1 MPMPI
6 FDKFVNPLADEVTLH
21 APLAVTEGRRLLVQY
36 EVAND
41 LSESIY
47 LVNRIAVWTWQGL
60 SLDPNLVYTE
70 VLGDRLRLSKAL
82 VDIPPGEEAEEAD
95 VPYLSEVG
103 PGAVFAEVLE
113 LSLPLEAFHPY
124 DAITSRDEV
133 HNFDQV
139 ELAVSWLAASD
150 VDIHLVQG
158 QADQIL
164 IAADHEQVRRHQQL
178 LVMALPVSVP
188 AFFGPPDTA

>member
-124 DAITSRDEV
+124 DAITPRDEV